1 VALGGSV
8 MKGEKAC
15 PVVFWKRLTVEDKE
29 SGEKEDIPLLRFY
42 HLFNTSQCEGLGE
55 AAVTAAATADNA
67 STKPEEIVAGM
78 PQRPAIR
85 HGMIQ
90 AFYSPCEDIVSMPAR
105 ERFDAMENY
114 YSALFH
120 ELIHSTGHESRL
132 NRSTLT
138 EKAGY
143 GSDPYCKEEL
153 IAEMGAAFLCA
164 QAEIVERTLANS
176 AAYMNGWVGR
186 LRMDKT
192 LIVHAAAQ
200 AQKAADFIL
209 GSTTAQSTVNDET
222 ASVTSTTQVSIASL

>member
-1 VALGGSV
+1 
-8 MKGEKAC
+8 
-15 PVVFWKRLTVEDKE
+15 
-29 SGEKEDIPLLRFY
+29 
-42 HLFNTSQCEGLGE
+42 
-55 AAVTAAATADNA
+55 VTAAATADNA